1 MLQVLQNV
9 FIELPKKEDG
19 FGFTLQRN
27 AFCKLKP
34 SLAEYNPQPSPNP
47 LPLLLPPKT

>member
-9 FIELPKKEDG
+9 FIELPKKEGG

-34 SLAEYNPQPSPNP
+34 SVAAYNPQTSPNP
-47 LPLLLPPKT
+47 LPLLRHPKT